1 MAVLEALEV
10 DVSQNSE
17 KSWRRDWIY
26 SLSDHPTWRIG
37 GEKLGLSFGQ
47 EALRRRFD
55 RIAAGHP
62 APAASRRILSE
73 AESAIEAFM
82 SANAHSLA
90 DLDRR
95 IERLEGRADGDSAE
109 RAEALREVRAYAA
122 ANRLLP
128 ETAQTRR
135 QRQPQGEEAPV
146 RRGDA
151 KPRSRETQAQQER
164 RRERRELR

>member
-1 MAVLEALEV
+1 
-10 DVSQNSE
+10 
-17 KSWRRDWIY
+17 
-26 SLSDHPTWRIG
+26 
-37 GEKLGLSFGQ
+37 
-47 EALRRRFD
+47 
-55 RIAAGHP
+55 
-62 APAASRRILSE
+62 
-73 AESAIEAFM
+73 M

-135 QRQPQGEEAPV
+135 QRQPQGEDAPV

>member
-1 MAVLEALEV
+1 
-10 DVSQNSE
+10 
-17 KSWRRDWIY
+17 
-26 SLSDHPTWRIG
+26 
-37 GEKLGLSFGQ
+37 
-47 EALRRRFD
+47 
-55 RIAAGHP
+55 
-62 APAASRRILSE
+62 
-73 AESAIEAFM
+73 M

-135 QRQPQGEEAPV
+135 QRRAGEEAPV
-146 RRGDA
+146 R
-151 KPRSRETQAQQER
+151 QR
-164 RRERRELR
+164 RRETA

>member
-1 MAVLEALEV
+1 
-10 DVSQNSE
+10 
-17 KSWRRDWIY
+17 
-26 SLSDHPTWRIG
+26 
-37 GEKLGLSFGQ
+37 
-47 EALRRRFD
+47 
-55 RIAAGHP
+55 
-62 APAASRRILSE
+62 
-73 AESAIEAFM
+73 M

-135 QRQPQGEEAPV
+135 QRQPQGEDAPV
-146 RRGDA
+146 LLALPQNQPNAPLYPAGG
-151 KPRSRETQAQQER
+151 
-164 RRERRELR
+164 